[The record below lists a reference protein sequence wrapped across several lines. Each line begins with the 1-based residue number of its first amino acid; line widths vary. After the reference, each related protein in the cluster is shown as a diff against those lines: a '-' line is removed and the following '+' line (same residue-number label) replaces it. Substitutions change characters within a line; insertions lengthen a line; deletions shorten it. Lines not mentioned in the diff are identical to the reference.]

1 MGAILILSLLLIVFS
16 ILATLFRLVRGPSV
30 PDRIQ
35 ALDMLGF
42 LIIST
47 TAIFSVFI
55 KSTAF
60 FEVILLIGI
69 LSFISTIAFA
79 RFIERGYV
87 IDRESD

>member
-69 LSFISTIAFA
+69 PSSVHNRAVCKQPLEPSC
-79 RFIERGYV
+79 
-87 IDRESD
+87 DQ